1 MVGVVEEVVECVVA
15 VGAEPGDDPAAVVE
29 VFSESREDWS
39 SGVGVEECEDVAG
52 ANDDVESV
60 GDAGGGEVEF
70 GEVVDE
76 PGHVGMVVLCGG
88 DEDRVDVDSHDV
100 VAECGESCAGASGAA
115 AGIEDACVAWCHGV
129 DEAGFAVEVVA
140 GGGHGAEPFDVPVGV
155 SGVLFGEGDPS
166 VRGHRKDATSSVS
179 ARAGPARSR
188 RDGGRLGRWS
198 LPPAGRVIKS
208 STVRL
213 EITRRAELAIRALAF
228 LGGSGERVKGPA
240 LADALGT
247 TVKFV
252 PQVLGP
258 LVRAGWVSSDPGPAG
273 GYRCQVAL
281 GDVSAL
287 AVIEAVD
294 GPTDLGRCVVAD
306 RPCQA
311 ADPCVLHVAW
321 AQARSELVRVLGAT
335 PIADVG
341 ARVA

>member
-1 MVGVVEEVVECVVA
+1 MAGVVEEVVECVIA

-29 VFSESREDWS
+29 VLSEAREDWS
-39 SGVGVEECEDVAG
+39 SGVGVEEREDVAG
-52 ANDDVESV
+52 AHDDVEPV
-60 GDAGGGEVEF
+60 GDAGCGKIEF
-70 GEVVDE
+70 GEIGDE
-76 PGHVGMVVLCGG
+76 PGDAGVVVLCGG
-88 DEDRVDVDSHDV
+88 DEDRVDVDSDDV
-100 VAECGESCAGASGAA
+100 VTECGESCADASGAA
-115 AGIEDACVAWCHGV
+115 AGVEDACVAGCHGV

-140 GGGHGAEPFDVPVGV
+140 GGGHGAESFDVPVGV
-155 SGVLFGEGDPS
+155 AGVLFGEGDPS
-166 VRGHRKDATSSVS
+166 VRGHGGDATSRAW
-179 ARAGPARSR
+179 ARAPVLLR

-198 LPPAGRVIKS
+198 LPPAGRFVES

-213 EITRRAELAIRALAF
+213 EITRRAELAIRALAL
-228 LGGSGERVKGPA
+228 LGDSGERVKGPA

-341 ARVA
+341 TRVA

>member
-1 MVGVVEEVVECVVA
+1 VG
-15 VGAEPGDDPAAVVE
+15 
-29 VFSESREDWS
+29 S
-39 SGVGVEECEDVAG
+39 
-52 ANDDVESV
+52 
-60 GDAGGGEVEF
+60 
-70 GEVVDE
+70 
-76 PGHVGMVVLCGG
+76 
-88 DEDRVDVDSHDV
+88 
-100 VAECGESCAGASGAA
+100 
-115 AGIEDACVAWCHGV
+115 
-129 DEAGFAVEVVA
+129 
-140 GGGHGAEPFDVPVGV
+140 
-155 SGVLFGEGDPS
+155 
-166 VRGHRKDATSSVS
+166 
-179 ARAGPARSR
+179 RAGPARSR
-188 RDGGRLGRWS
+188 RDAGRLGRWS